1 MTDKHDNNYSTPVG
15 APFRPALPV
24 RSLADIRKLEE
35 TPLEQALT
43 VRSTYEIFRNAGHAF
58 GDKTALTFLRTGN
71 PADEP
76 IRWSYAE
83 LLARIH
89 QTANM
94 LHTLGVG
101 PDDAVAVLLPGC
113 LEYHLALWGG
123 EAAGIVQPL
132 NPLLTDE
139 KLVALMTAGRAKVLI
154 AYGSDSESG
163 MWSKAMRLRGQVPTL
178 TTVLR
183 VAPHDEAPGT
193 AGTLPEAG
201 SDSATALPGVAE
213 FDVLRAA
220 QPDDRLVSGRDIAPS
235 DIAAYFHTGG
245 TTGAPKLARHSHG
258 AQVFTAWASVQVAGM
273 NENGISIN
281 GYPLFHVAGVLPA
294 SLSSLSAGVEVII
307 PTPSLLRNKE
317 VLANYW
323 KLVAK
328 YRPTSLSAVPTVLAA
343 LANVPL
349 AGADISSITYC
360 RTGAAVLAPELAARF
375 ERLFGLHVHESLG
388 MTEMAGISTITPPG
402 VDGPAGCV
410 GFRLPYMQMRVVA
423 LDENGNASD
432 REVAPGEQGM
442 VLFKSPN
449 VFSGFVDPADNAKAF
464 TADGWLAT
472 GDLGWID
479 SEERLNLTGRS
490 KDLIIR
496 SGHNIDPKTIE
507 DALGAHPAVQLCAA
521 VGAPDAYA
529 GELPVIFATL
539 VPGASATEEELLAFT
554 AERVDEAPAKP
565 KWVSV
570 IETMPMTNVGKIY
583 KPELRAMA
591 ARQVVSA
598 TVVEVCVSL
607 GLPEAA
613 RPVVKTEGESLV
625 RVLIDNAAAGA
636 LAASL
641 QERLQKALEPLP
653 FKTRIG
659 AQ

>member
-1 MTDKHDNNYSTPVG
+1 MTGNDNTTRPDG
-15 APFRPALPV
+15 APFRPRFPV
-24 RSLADIRKLEE
+24 RSLADIRRLEE
-35 TPLEQALT
+35 TPLERALT
-43 VRSTYEIFRNAGHAF
+43 VRSTYEIFRNAGAAF
-58 GDKTALTFLRTGN
+58 GNKTALTFLRTGN

-76 IRWSYAE
+76 ICWSYAE
-83 LLARIH
+83 LLAGIH

-94 LHTLGVG
+94 LHALGVG

-139 KLVALMTAGRAKVLI
+139 KLVALMTAARAKVLI

-183 VAPHDEAPGT
+183 VVPHDEAPG
-193 AGTLPEAG
+193 AASALPE
-201 SDSATALPGVAE
+201 GVAD
-213 FDVLRAA
+213 FDALRTA
-220 QPDDRLVSGRDIAPS
+220 QPADRLVSGRDIAPT

-273 NENGISIN
+273 NEQGISIN

-294 SLSSLSAGVEVII
+294 SLASLSAGVEVII

-323 KLVAK
+323 KLVEK

-349 AGADISSITYC
+349 NGADISSIGYC
-360 RTGAAVLAPELAARF
+360 RTGAAVLSPELAARF

-410 GFRLPYMQMRVVA
+410 GFPLPYMRMRIVA

-432 REVAPGEQGM
+432 RDLPPGEQGM

-449 VFSGFVDPADNAKAF
+449 LFSGFVDPADNAKAF

-479 SEERLNLTGRS
+479 GEGRLNLSGRS

-496 SGHNIDPKTIE
+496 SGHNIDPKVIE

-529 GELPVIFATL
+529 GELPVVFATL
-539 VPGASATEEELLAFT
+539 VPGASATEDELLAFT
-554 AERVDEAPAKP
+554 AARVDEAPAKP
-565 KWVSV
+565 KSVIV

-591 ARQVVSA
+591 AGRVVVA
-598 TVVEVCVSL
+598 TVEQICNEL
-607 GLPEAA
+607 GVAGDA
-613 RPVVKTEGESLV
+613 RPRVQSEGESLV
-625 RVLIDNAAAGA
+625 QVRIDAAAAGA
-636 LAASL
+636 LAAPL
-641 QERLQKALEPLP
+641 QERIRTALEPLP
-653 FKTRIG
+653 FKTRVLLE
-659 AQ
+659 

>member
-1 MTDKHDNNYSTPVG
+1 MTDTQSHKNNYKTPVG
-15 APFRPALPV
+15 APFRPASPV
-24 RSLADIRKLEE
+24 RSLADIHRLEE
-35 TPLEQALT
+35 TPLAQALT

-71 PADEP
+71 PADAP

-83 LLARIH
+83 LLARLH

-101 PDDAVAVLLPGC
+101 PGDAVAVLLPGC

-139 KLVALMTAGRAKVLI
+139 KLVALMTAARAKVLI

-163 MWSKAMRLRGQVPTL
+163 MWSKAMRLRGQVPSL

-183 VAPHDEAPGT
+183 VAPHDEAPGK
-193 AGTLPEAG
+193 AGALPE
-201 SDSATALPGVAE
+201 GVAE

-220 QPDDRLVSGRDIAPS
+220 QPDDRLVSGRDIAPA

-294 SLSSLSAGVEVII
+294 SLASLSAGVEVII

-328 YRPTSLSAVPTVLAA
+328 YRPTSLSAVPTILAA

-349 AGADISSITYC
+349 DGADISSITYC
-360 RTGAAVLAPELAARF
+360 RTGAAVLSPELAARF

-464 TADGWLAT
+464 TGDGWLAT

-479 SEERLNLTGRS
+479 SQERLNLTGRS

-554 AERVDEAPAKP
+554 AARVDEAPAKP

-591 ARQVVSA
+591 ARQVVAA
-598 TVVEVCVSL
+598 TVAEVCAEL
-607 GLPEAA
+607 GVAEGA
-613 RPVVKTEGESLV
+613 RPVVKTDGESLV
-625 RVLIDNAAAGA
+625 RVLIDGAATGPLAAA
-636 LAASL
+636 L

-653 FKTRIG
+653 FKTRIA